1 MKKTVIVCHRGAC
14 LSAPENT
21 FASLA
26 GAIKL
31 GAEVVEFDIRTS
43 RDGILYVIHDETV
56 DRTTDGSGRV
66 ADMTS
71 TEIDRLDAGSWFG
84 DNFVGERVPRLSDF
98 LDGCVGKIGIY
109 AEIKQAD
116 PALVRDMLVERG
128 LLADAW
134 TFSFDQSIRAE
145 TRANVPDFRRM
156 VLFEHVGSV
165 ERAIALDA
173 HILEFHPENLSA
185 ERVSACKEAGMLTQM
200 YYDGNDRAV
209 FAKAL
214 HCGVEQMNLNEVEL
228 FREVETETRSAVT

>member
-26 GAIKL
+26 GAIEL

-43 RDGILYVIHDETV
+43 RDGVLYVIHDETV

-66 ADMTS
+66 AEMTS
-71 TEIDRLDAGSWFG
+71 TEIDLLDAGSWFG
-84 DNFVGERVPRLSDF
+84 DNFVGQRVPRLSDF
-98 LDGCVGKIGIY
+98 LDACIGKIGIY

-116 PALVRDMLVERG
+116 PASVRDMLAERG

-145 TRANVPDFRRM
+145 TRANVTDFRRM

-165 ERAIALDA
+165 ESAIALDA
-173 HILEFHPENLSA
+173 HILEFHPENISA
-185 ERVSACKEAGMLTQM
+185 ERVSACKQAGMLTQM

-228 FREVETETRSAVT
+228 FREVEAETRSAVA